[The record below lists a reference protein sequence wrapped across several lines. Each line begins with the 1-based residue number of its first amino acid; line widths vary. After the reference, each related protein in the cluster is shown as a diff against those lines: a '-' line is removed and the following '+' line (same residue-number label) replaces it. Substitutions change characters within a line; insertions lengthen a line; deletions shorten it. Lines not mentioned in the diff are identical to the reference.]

1 MRFRLP
7 RRGIRAARRSTKSL
21 GLALLYH
28 RIGKPAGDPRY
39 ELVPALDTDIFEAQ
53 LDHLRENY
61 RVVPPS
67 RLTEATFER
76 RPGDPFPVAITF
88 DDDLSSHV
96 DVAAPAL
103 RRAGLPAGF
112 FLCGASLEG
121 PHRFWWEDLQRLADY
136 ASPDTGLDIGQGFD
150 LTSLAR
156 GVPGVIHQ
164 IAERI
169 EQLPAQ
175 QRDEVAAE
183 LRKHAGQEQ
192 EQLDANAVRALAA
205 EFEIGFHTRR
215 HYLLTTLDDVALRTA
230 LSEGL
235 AELETTAGRR
245 LTMLAYPHGKA
256 DRRVAE
262 SARNAGFE
270 LAFTGFP
277 VPLTART
284 DLLRVGRIDASS
296 ISPSGFGR
304 VIRDTL
310 MHEPC

>member
-1 MRFRLP
+1 MSFRLN
-7 RRGIRAARRSTKSL
+7 RRIRAARRSTKSL
-21 GLALLYH
+21 GIALVYH

-67 RLTEATFER
+67 RLAEATFER
-76 RPGDPFPVAITF
+76 RPGEPFPVAITF

-112 FLCGASLEG
+112 FICGASLDG
-121 PHRFWWEDLQRLADY
+121 PHRFWWEDLQGLADY
-136 ASPDTGLDIGQGFD
+136 TGPDTGFDIGQEFD
-150 LTSLAR
+150 LAELAR

-169 EQLPAQ
+169 EQLPPQ
-175 QRDEVAAE
+175 QRDEVAAA
-183 LRKHAGQEQ
+183 LRKHAGRDQ
-192 EQLDANAVRALAA
+192 EQLDANDVRVLAA

-215 HYLLTTLDDVALRTA
+215 HYLLSTLDDAELRSA

-235 AELETTAGRR
+235 AELEATAGRR

-256 DRRVAE
+256 DRRVADA
-262 SARNAGFE
+262 ARNVGFR

-277 VPLTART
+277 VPLTAQT
-284 DLLRVGRIDASS
+284 DLLMVGRIDASV
-296 ISPSGFGR
+296 ISPTGFGR

-310 MHEPC
+310 THELG

>member
-1 MRFRLP
+1 MSFRP
-7 RRGIRAARRSTKSL
+7 SRRGIRAARRSTKSL
-21 GLALLYH
+21 GIALVYH

-67 RLTEATFER
+67 RLAEATFER
-76 RPGDPFPVAITF
+76 RPGEPFPVAITL

-112 FLCGASLEG
+112 FICGASLDG

-136 ASPDTGLDIGQGFD
+136 ADPDTGFDIGQEFD
-150 LTSLAR
+150 LTALAR

-169 EQLPAQ
+169 EQLPPQ
-175 QRDEVAAE
+175 QRDELAAE
-183 LRKHAGQEQ
+183 LRKHAGQDQ
-192 EQLDANAVRALAA
+192 EQLDASAVRVLAA

-215 HYLLTTLDDVALRTA
+215 HYLLSTLDDVALRSA

-235 AELETTAGRR
+235 AELEATAGRR

-256 DRRVAE
+256 DRRVADA
-262 SARNAGFE
+262 ARNAGFG
-270 LAFTGFP
+270 LAFTGFS
-277 VPLTART
+277 VPLTAQT
-284 DLLRVGRIDASS
+284 DLLMVGRVDASV

-310 MHEPC
+310 THEPG